1 VKSKNRE
8 KGVALIMVLGLL
20 SLVSVWAITAGQE
33 DWISLRQA
41 ENMAQSSR
49 AWMAAESGLELAHSI
64 LLDDIKKSQTDNLTE
79 DWAQAA
85 PSFPVDEGE
94 VTASIEDANRFI
106 NLNDL
111 VNVQGIIQPKAVA
124 IVQRLFLILDI
135 PPSLVY
141 ALVDWMDAAD
151 KPSGPGG
158 AESAAYFDKSYGPK
172 NAPLDRIEEIS
183 LIIGFDAEML
193 EKLRDVAI
201 VRVSKGVTPVN
212 INTASREVLLALSGR
227 MAASDANTIIQ
238 MREDQPFA
246 AVSQVTSQPLFASF
260 AADLTAAGID
270 IKSDAFIVLSRAR
283 FGRVRWGE
291 EALLAR
297 DAKGVQTIY
306 RQRLGWMQ

>member
-1 VKSKNRE
+1 MISNNRE

-41 ENMAQSSR
+41 ENMVQSSR

-64 LLDDIKKSQTDNLTE
+64 LVDDIKKNRTDNLTE
-79 DWAQAA
+79 DWAQTA
-85 PSFPVDEGE
+85 PAFPVDEGE
-94 VTASIEDANRFI
+94 VTASIVDANRFI

-111 VNVQGIIQPKAVA
+111 VNTQGIMQPKAVA

-135 PPSLVY
+135 PPALVY
-141 ALVDWMDAAD
+141 ALVDWMDADD

-158 AESAAYFDKSYGPK
+158 AESAAYFDKSYLPK

-193 EKLRDVAI
+193 EKLREAAI
-201 VRVSKGVTPVN
+201 VRESKGVTHINV
-212 INTASREVLLALSGR
+212 NTAPREVLLALSGH
-227 MAASDANTIIQ
+227 MEASDANTIIQ
-238 MREDQPFA
+238 MRESKPFA
-246 AVSQVTSQPLFASF
+246 AISELTAQPLFAAF
-260 AADLTAAGID
+260 ATDLTAAGID
-270 IKSDAFIVLSRAR
+270 IKSDAFIVRSRAQ

-297 DAKGVQTIY
+297 DTTGVQTIY